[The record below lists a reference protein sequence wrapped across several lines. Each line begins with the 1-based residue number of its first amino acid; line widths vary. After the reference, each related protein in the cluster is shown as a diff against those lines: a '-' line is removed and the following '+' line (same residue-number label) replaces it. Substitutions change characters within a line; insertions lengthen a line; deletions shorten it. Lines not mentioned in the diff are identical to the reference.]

1 MMLHER
7 ATRAA
12 ISSVVGVFC
21 AVVWGAGANAQ
32 PSSSGPVAPK
42 TSVSIAVAPFE
53 RVGGVDAD
61 VPDVAMMLARRL
73 STLGVERVVSPR
85 ELGVPPIGDPD
96 AETAAE
102 WAGRSGVQTVVVGRT
117 TALGSKLSVDARL
130 RSGATGSPLGRR
142 FFVEVSRP
150 RDLAVAVEELATQVL
165 AQAAEVE
172 AAPVAA
178 SAPSGGTESASATD
192 AAPAPT
198 PRASAPSQGSEAPP
212 AVAAAAPP
220 RAGFSRD
227 APISIRSDM
236 LDVFDKGGSKRFV
249 FTGGVTALQDGL
261 EIRCQTLEAHYPPGR
276 SQPAKIVAM
285 GRVKMKQ
292 AGRLA
297 TCEKAIFHRDVDKIV
312 CIGNVAEVEQG
323 CDIVRGN
330 EITFHTSTEE
340 LKVKGAADVRINPD
354 SECET
359 QVAVPGT
366 GQ

>member
-12 ISSVVGVFC
+12 ISAVVVVFC
-21 AVVWGAGANAQ
+21 AAVWGAGVNAQ
-32 PSSSGPVAPK
+32 PSSSGSVAPK
-42 TSVSIAVAPFE
+42 TAVSIAVAPFE

-102 WAGRSGVQTVVVGRT
+102 WAGRSDVQTLVVGRT

-172 AAPVAA
+172 SAPVAA
-178 SAPSGGTESASATD
+178 SAPSGGTGSAPVTGD
-192 AAPAPT
+192 TPAPG
-198 PRASAPSQGSEAPP
+198 ASAPLDGSGGPP
-212 AVAAAAPP
+212 AVAAAAPA

-227 APISIRSDM
+227 APISISSDM
-236 LDVFDKGGSKRFV
+236 LDVFDKGGAKRFV

-261 EIRCQTLEAHYPPGR
+261 EIRCQSLEAHYPPGR

-292 AGRLA
+292 SGRLA
-297 TCEKAIFHRDVDKIV
+297 TCEKAIFHRDADKIV

-330 EITFHTSTEE
+330 EITFHTATEE

-359 QVAVPGT
+359 QVAAPGT
-366 GQ
+366 GR